1 MGFGLNLEFRSDK
14 EYGSYNDSINI
25 EKELVIFAKHRK
37 LSDVNRVLSFV
48 QTGESCYKKLRNREI
63 HKHGVLLLFKPMRA
77 AIGNS
82 GTLYLTNAMQST
94 LFDRTTSIEFLHLS
108 FYILV
113 VFINLTKRAENP
125 NKI

>member
-1 MGFGLNLEFRSDK
+1 
-14 EYGSYNDSINI
+14 
-25 EKELVIFAKHRK
+25 
-37 LSDVNRVLSFV
+37 
-48 QTGESCYKKLRNREI
+48 
-63 HKHGVLLLFKPMRA
+63 MRA

-113 VFINLTKRAENP
+113 VFTNLTKRAENP
-125 NKI
+125 NKIGLKIAQN

>member
-1 MGFGLNLEFRSDK
+1 
-14 EYGSYNDSINI
+14 
-25 EKELVIFAKHRK
+25 
-37 LSDVNRVLSFV
+37 
-48 QTGESCYKKLRNREI
+48 
-63 HKHGVLLLFKPMRA
+63 MRA

-113 VFINLTKRAENP
+113 VFINLTERAENP

>member
-1 MGFGLNLEFRSDK
+1 
-14 EYGSYNDSINI
+14 
-25 EKELVIFAKHRK
+25 
-37 LSDVNRVLSFV
+37 
-48 QTGESCYKKLRNREI
+48 
-63 HKHGVLLLFKPMRA
+63 MRA

-94 LFDRTTSIEFLHLS
+94 LFDRTSIEFLHLS

-113 VFINLTKRAENP
+113 VFTNLTKRAENP